1 MFVTLTITLQASKIF
16 LLLRLVSKS
25 CS

>member
-1 MFVTLTITLQASKIF
+1 MHFSW
-16 LLLRLVSKS
+16 LRLVSKS